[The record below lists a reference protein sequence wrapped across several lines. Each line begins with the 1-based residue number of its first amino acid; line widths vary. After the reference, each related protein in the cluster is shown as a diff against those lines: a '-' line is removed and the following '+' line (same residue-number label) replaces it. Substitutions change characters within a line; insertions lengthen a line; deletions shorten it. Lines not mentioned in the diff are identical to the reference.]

1 MHRLVLLGA
10 LIAGCAGAPPP
21 IATGV
26 DAQRAHVALADLQ
39 QGRTLLVQ
47 KCGGCHH
54 TPLPSEH
61 VAADWPKKLDEM
73 SDRAKLDVGQRRAI
87 EAYLVAMAPR

>member
-1 MHRLVLLGA
+1 MIRLVLLGT
-10 LIAGCAGAPPP
+10 LIAACAGTPPL
-21 IATGV
+21 ATGV
-26 DAQRAHVALADLQ
+26 DADRVHVALADLQ

-61 VAADWPKKLDEM
+61 LATDWPKKLDEM
-73 SDRAKLDVGQRRAI
+73 SERAKLDRNQRRAI